1 MRSGTHDI
9 LLTYYGNH
17 RPISHCFRDKW
28 RFQSKIVN
36 FSHPVYFVPPLK
48 GLPLE
53 SGIGA
58 GVRKKTSVMGLP
70 DGQKSFKVVLVI

>member
-1 MRSGTHDI
+1 MVTIG
-9 LLTYYGNH
+9 L
-17 RPISHCFRDKW
+17 FRTVSEINGD
-28 RFQSKIVN
+28 
-36 FSHPVYFVPPLK
+36 FSQKSSIFPTVYFVPPLK

>member
-1 MRSGTHDI
+1 
-9 LLTYYGNH
+9 
-17 RPISHCFRDKW
+17 
-28 RFQSKIVN
+28 
-36 FSHPVYFVPPLK
+36 VYFVPPLK